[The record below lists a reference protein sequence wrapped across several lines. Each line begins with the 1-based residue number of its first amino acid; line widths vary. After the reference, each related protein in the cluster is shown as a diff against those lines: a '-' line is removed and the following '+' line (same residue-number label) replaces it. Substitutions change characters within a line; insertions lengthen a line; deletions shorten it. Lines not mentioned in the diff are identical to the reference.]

1 MSDFDNIAKSLEN
14 GGASWFFD
22 REENSIVITTDGHKV
37 KIFFDE
43 NGNIRKQENLC
54 LIIAMNRPNK

>member
-1 MSDFDNIAKSLEN
+1 MTNDFSNIVRSLEN

-43 NGNIRKQENLC
+43 NGNIRN
-54 LIIAMNRPNK
+54 

>member
-1 MSDFDNIAKSLEN
+1 MSDFDNITKSLEN

-37 KIFFDE
+37 KIFFDK
-43 NGNIRKQENLC
+43 NGNVRK
-54 LIIAMNRPNK
+54 